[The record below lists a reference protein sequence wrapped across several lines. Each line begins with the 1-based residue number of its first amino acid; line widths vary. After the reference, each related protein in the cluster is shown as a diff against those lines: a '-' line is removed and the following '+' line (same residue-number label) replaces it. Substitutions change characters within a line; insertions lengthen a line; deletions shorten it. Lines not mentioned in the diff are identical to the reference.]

1 MSDLEFSKK
10 PRRMTSPP
18 QNQQSWLPGYDGVEV
33 VLETQPE
40 RMAYFARECTWGDVM
55 REPTDEELIDTLSE
69 VATGRVLGAAFKGG
83 YGFRIRASRS
93 SMDQMLRLA
102 EGTGGA
108 GSGAGAQTT
117 RDNDQRDFNIIV
129 PNTIEALHVDPKD
142 YVDDDNEWAETNIK
156 FSLWHRVQQ
165 HIAATRKLYGDLV
178 DAGVPP
184 QDVRYVALPLGFQTQ
199 WFHVMSLGNM
209 IKMCEQRLCNGLTQH
224 ETNYLVR
231 LMRDLVVERHPW
243 MADNLRSS
251 CEKRGQCASG
261 TMLFPPCGA
270 FVELSV
276 AARRVGWAAGGENDG
291 FSKFD
296 EDRARE
302 EARLEVIKYDPGKH
316 LYSSEQNDA
325 MQFAA
330 WDRQRQQLEREN
342 TDSVFTMAGPPKFLC
357 MRVGPPTVK
366 EVLEA

>member
-1 MSDLEFSKK
+1 MNELEFSKK

-18 QNQQSWLPGYDGVEV
+18 QNERKWLPGYEGVEV
-33 VLETQPE
+33 VLETEPE

-55 REPTDEELIDTLSE
+55 REPSLEELDDTLGE
-69 VATGRVLGAAFKGG
+69 VAGGRVLSAAFKGG
-83 YGFRIRASRS
+83 MGFRIRASRS

-117 RDNDQRDFNIIV
+117 RDNDQRNFNVII
-129 PNTIEALHVDPKD
+129 PNTIMALQDSA
-142 YVDDDNEWAETNIK
+142 WAKTVEDQFQRN
-156 FSLWHRVQQ
+156 LLYERVEQY
-165 HIAATRKLYGDLV
+165 IENMRGLYGDLV

-184 QDVRYVALPLGFQTQ
+184 QDARYVALPLGFQTQ

-231 LMRDLVVERHPW
+231 VMRDLIVERHPW

-251 CEKRGQCASG
+251 CEKRGQCAGS

-276 AARRVGWAAGGENDG
+276 AADKALASLQERDMFVEWN
-291 FSKFD
+291 
-296 EDRARE
+296 E
-302 EARLEVIKYDPGKH
+302 EVSRQNARLEISMYDPDKH
-316 LYSSEQNDA
+316 LYPANMNDA
-325 MQFAA
+325 MQFAL
-330 WDRQRQQLEREN
+330 WDAERQKLEKEHP
-342 TDSVFTMAGPPKFLC
+342 DSVYSMAGPPDFLC
-357 MRVGPPTVK
+357 MRIKPREPV
-366 EVLEA
+366 A

>member
-18 QNQQSWLPGYDGVEV
+18 QNERRWLPGYEGVEV
-33 VLETQPE
+33 ILETMPE

-55 REPTDEELIDTLSE
+55 REPTEDEVMDTLSE

-129 PNTIEALHVDPKD
+129 PNTIMMLQNANLSETASEQMNRAKLYQRVVD
-142 YVDDDNEWAETNIK
+142 
-156 FSLWHRVQQ
+156 
-165 HIAATRKLYGDLV
+165 HIEATRQLYADLV

-184 QDVRYVALPLGFQTQ
+184 QDARYPALPLGFQTQ

-209 IKMCEQRLCNGLTQH
+209 IKMCEQRMCNGLTQH

-231 LMRDLVVERHPW
+231 IMRDLVVKEHPW

-270 FVELSV
+270 FVEMSV
-276 AARRVGWAAGGENDG
+276 AAVRVGYEASGQGEFMPFN
-291 FSKFD
+291 
-296 EDRARE
+296 EDIARR
-302 EARLEVIKYDPGKH
+302 EARLKVSHYDPDRH
-316 LYSSEQNDA
+316 LYPSAMNDA
-325 MQFAA
+325 MQFAT
-330 WDRQRQQLEREN
+330 WDVERQRLEKERPDVIY
-342 TDSVFTMAGPPKFLC
+342 TTAGPPEFLC
-357 MRVGPPTVK
+357 FRHVLPVGA
-366 EVLEA
+366 EGAA